1 MSLNESFQILYL
13 NEYDDRPLKKI
24 KITLEKIN
32 CKKRKIYTNDRPLK
46 KIKLNECVCPLI
58 NYSQYKRDILLYT

>member
-1 MSLNESFQILYL
+1 MSLNESFQRLYL

-46 KIKLNECVCPLI
+46 KIKLNE
-58 NYSQYKRDILLYT
+58 